1 MDRLAAAEAR
11 LVVALDRLEAA
22 TGALPSAVDP
32 TVHATLV
39 DEYDRLNRDV
49 DELAQ
54 ALEDARSDNR
64 QLEARIAELAVEN
77 SALKDREPAPAA
89 APPLDADLERR
100 LRDAEAFADEA
111 LNELDEVRK
120 EMAELKAALAQAEK
134 LGAQRQADLFRLETA
149 NEAATKRIDQTIG
162 RLDRAIAE

>member
-11 LVVALDRLEAA
+11 LAVALDRLEAA
-22 TGALPSAVDP
+22 TGAMPSAVDP
-32 TVHATLV
+32 MVHATLV
-39 DEYDRLNRDV
+39 DEYDRLTRDI

-64 QLEARIAELAVEN
+64 QLEARIAELAAEN
-77 SALKDREPAPAA
+77 VALREQGAVPTPT
-89 APPLDADLERR
+89 LDAEMERR
-100 LRDAEAFADEA
+100 LMDAEAFADEA
-111 LNELDEVRK
+111 LNELDLARK
-120 EMAELKAALAQAEK
+120 EMAELKAALVQAEK

-149 NEAATKRIDQTIG
+149 NETATKRLDQTIG

>member
-11 LVVALDRLEAA
+11 LAVALDRLEAA
-22 TGALPSAVDP
+22 TGAMPSAVDP

-39 DEYDRLNRDV
+39 DEYDRLTRDI

-64 QLEARIAELAVEN
+64 KLEARIAELAAEN
-77 SALKDREPAPAA
+77 VALKDQGAVSAPA
-89 APPLDADLERR
+89 LDGELDRR

-111 LNELDEVRK
+111 LSELDIARK

-149 NEAATKRIDQTIG
+149 HEAAAKRLDQTIG